1 MKRIINAHE
10 YIRDCVMMS
19 NLLRYSILCIL
30 CEEINP
36 IYNDIIEYHRIHYWK
51 ITTIKVEYNIISIDL
66 ILYLDGTNISWRI
79 NYYVTNSTKVR
90 IEHDTKFKCTLIEG
104 VGFLTYDK
112 LTAVITLIAK
122 KIVDDCDVIYS
133 DSYSY
138 QDINFTKLNLHE
150 RSNTNAYKVISINEH
165 NFNEICIKTIVDSLK
180 TLRIEHR
187 GKIYNLRK
195 NENSVFIS
203 DNVDQLLINE
213 DVCLQYEDILELFK
227 TEYVKLYNN
236 E

>member
-1 MKRIINAHE
+1 MKRTIDAHE

-19 NLLRYSILCIL
+19 NFLRYNMLCVP

-36 IYNDIIEYHRIHYWK
+36 IYNNIIEYYKIHYWK
-51 ITTIKVEYNIISIDL
+51 IAAIKVEYNIISIDL
-66 ILYLDGTNISWRI
+66 TLYLNDTNMSWRI
-79 NYYVTNSTKVR
+79 NYYVTNSTNVR
-90 IEHDTKFKCTLIEG
+90 IEHDTIFKCTLIEG

-122 KIVDDCDVIYS
+122 KIVDDRDVIYN

-138 QDINFTKLNLHE
+138 QNINFTKLNLHE
-150 RSNTNAYKVISINEH
+150 RSNTNVYKVISINEH
-165 NFNEICIKTIVDSLK
+165 NFNEICIKTIIDSLK
-180 TLRIEHR
+180 TLKIEHC
-187 GKIYNLRK
+187 GKAYDLHK

-213 DVCLQYEDILELFK
+213 DIDLPYEDILELFK
-227 TEYVKLYNN
+227 TEYVKLYKN
-236 E
+236 